1 MKTLSV
7 PLLQLARAFGLV
19 RGIRMIRIRTD
30 HGMAWAVALRI
41 LGCWWLAARPRAD
54 RFVGHTDKSGSM
66 TAPLV
71 LASTGDARN
80 FLDDMGL

>member
-1 MKTLSV
+1 MKTVSV
-7 PLLQLARAFGLV
+7 PLLQLARTSGLV

-41 LGCWWLAARPRAD
+41 LGCWWLVARPRAG
-54 RFVGHTDKSGSM
+54 RIVGHVDKGGSM

-80 FLDDMGL
+80 FLDDMRL

>member
-7 PLLQLARAFGLV
+7 PLLQLARAFRLV
-19 RGIRMIRIRTD
+19 RGIRMIRVRTD
-30 HGMAWAVALRI
+30 QGMAWVVALRI
-41 LGCWWLAARPRAD
+41 LGRWWLAARPQVG
-54 RFVGHTDKSGSM
+54 RFVGQTDKGGSM

-80 FLDDMGL
+80 FLDDLGL